1 MDELGCNANGSR
13 KTRKPCR
20 RASDLRPAPKCGGGG
35 GCVAAG
41 AAFLVRHKSCR
52 DVLLRGLGSAASGAM
67 SAVQAAKADAV
78 VCKAASIDELLH
90 TCIGA
95 FDEAG
100 EPTGDSPVPRM
111 LLLMHRW
118 FISSADLACKLLEQY
133 KEATGLEGS
142 RTRLRIC
149 RFVRFWIEEFPAV
162 FNLDAGL
169 ARLMEE
175 FKELACTLGQEDHCS
190 LVDISAIPSYEWMR
204 RVTQRSKLCKSKRK
218 VSLLFDHLEPAELAE
233 HLTYL
238 EFKAF
243 RRISFTDYQSYVLK
257 GCLVDNAT
265 LERSISLFNGV
276 SQWVQLMVLSKPTAQ
291 QRAQVIGKFIHVAQ
305 KLRHLQNFNTL
316 MAVVG
321 GLSHSAISRL
331 KDTNTLQT
339 PEVNKVW
346 YEMTELLASTGN
358 YCNYRRAMSE
368 SKGFKI
374 PILGVHLKDLI
385 ALHAALPDW
394 LGKGRLNLFKLQQL
408 HATFSELVALQSAPP
423 PIEANM
429 DLVHL
434 LTLSLDLYHTEDE
447 IYELSLMREPRNP
460 KSTPL
465 TPSKP
470 VVMAEWASGVSP
482 KPDAATINK
491 HVQRVVESVFK
502 NYDHDR
508 DGYISQQD
516 FEQVAANFPFL
527 DSFCVL
533 DKDQDGLISKE
544 EMSAYFLR
552 ANSILTHK
560 MGQGFVHRFQET
572 TYLKPTFCEHCAG
585 FMWGLIKQGYKC
597 RDCGVNCHKQCRE
610 QFVSEC
616 KKRSKSLSSE
626 NCSPNTYR
634 SLPSTPGVS
643 SPGNMKQ
650 QRKPQTVTRAR
661 SNDGGSWMQIEEASN
676 TTAGFRV
683 SVSDGEVFT
692 FSAEDVRSGNSDGRS
707 VDGVAG
713 GLSSSPGVG
722 PGALAPLCLQRA
734 AERSGGGAGG
744 ADGQAWM
751 EARACSRWG
760 EHPSGLHTF
769 PKMKPKRADGHK
781 WGSRRRGQPL
791 ALDGAAVTAARADST
806 EGSSGSS
813 SSEGSVGLGGGQ
825 HSPATEQQSKHPSA
839 CP

>member
-643 SPGNMKQ
+643 SPGNM
-650 QRKPQTVTRAR
+650 
-661 SNDGGSWMQIEEASN
+661 
-676 TTAGFRV
+676 
-683 SVSDGEVFT
+683 SDGEVFT

-713 GLSSSPGVG
+713 GLSSSPGAG

-734 AERSGGGAGG
+734 AERSGGGGGAGG

-813 SSEGSVGLGGGQ
+813 SEGSVGLGGGQ